1 MAEHAGRAC
10 LACGTVIMGP
20 WCHACGQKDDDCRRS
35 VFKLMAE
42 SVTDIAALDGRFVR
56 TCRNVVTKP
65 GSHVRDYAHGRRSPF
80 TPPVRLFLL
89 VSLLFFTTLQ
99 LTDKHLVVIDVE
111 LRDRDVFEAEAEAFL
126 EGMQDG
132 YSEAERLAAEQALNS
147 LGPKETAE
155 PEASPEDDL
164 ETEVNL
170 KVNAKGVTLEVE
182 EGETEEGWVPIP
194 HIMFLHQAPQR
205 DYSPE
210 ERDYLRQMVDFDS
223 FELNGREIDSE
234 LFTERVLSILRNPAA
249 FSNALNEWIPRLM
262 LVFVPLMALLGALVV
277 RGRDALIYDHLLLSL
292 QTHAI
297 GFLVITI
304 NVWTGGFMPGAVGG
318 MLFFVGVPLY
328 YLLAVKGAFGRS
340 WRKSVFATL
349 FVFSIYSFLFWLG
362 LFIAAAY
369 SFLEIF

>member
-1 MAEHAGRAC
+1 
-10 LACGTVIMGP
+10 
-20 WCHACGQKDDDCRRS
+20 
-35 VFKLMAE
+35 MAE

-99 LTDKHLVVIDVE
+99 LTDKHLVVVDVE
-111 LRDRDVFEAEAEAFL
+111 LRDRGEVQAEAQAFL
-126 EGMQDG
+126 EGMEEGFTEDEREAAREAIEQLG
-132 YSEAERLAAEQALNS
+132 EVPPVVAESVRSEAEEGES
-147 LGPKETAE
+147 DG
-155 PEASPEDDL
+155 
-164 ETEVNL
+164 ETEVNFKL
-170 KVNAKGVTLEVE
+170 SE
-182 EGETEEGWVPIP
+182 EGLTADIETDEESGGWVPIP
-194 HIMFLHQAPQR
+194 HVMFLHEAPER
-205 DYSPE
+205 EYSPE
-210 ERDYLRQMVDFDS
+210 ERDYIRQMIDFDS
-223 FELNGREIDSE
+223 FELNGREVDSE
-234 LFTERVLSILRNPAA
+234 LFVERILSILRNPAA

-262 LVFVPLMALLGALVV
+262 LVFVPLMALLGAAVI

-304 NVWTGGFMPGAVGG
+304 NVWTGGFMPGSVGG
-318 MLFFVGVPLY
+318 LLFFLGVPIY
-328 YLLAVKGAFGRS
+328 YLLAIKGAFKRS